1 MREYYAYRIQQR
13 PCEANTL
20 IIGGRLFQQYVVD
33 AFTAIEE
40 ERLRWVRQNQTVLRT
55 DLYRNVCDAVV
66 RGDTIAAA
74 TGKRIVLP
82 SSFTGGSRYMVQ
94 NYQDAMAICRTFGNP
109 DIFMTFT
116 ANPKWPEIQYMLQKI
131 PGQSVDDRPDIKTRV
146 FKMKLDQLMKHIVE
160 GQYFGKIISAIY
172 TIEFQKRGL
181 PHAHILLWLHPSN
194 KYPTPEDIDK
204 IITAEMPSK
213 EDDPECF
220 NAVKQFMLHGPCGD
234 ANINAP
240 CMIDGICSRK
250 FPKSFFD
257 ETTIDRDGFPTYRR
271 RDDGRHVK
279 KGDIN
284 LDNRYVVPYNRG
296 LLLAFQ
302 AHLNVEWCNKSRAI
316 KYLFKY
322 LHKGP
327 DRATMVIED
336 NVLGNRST
344 NATHITMV
352 DEVKTFLD
360 CRYVSACEACWRIFN
375 FDIHYRN
382 PAVMRLSFHLPEEHS
397 ITLRDSE
404 QMSDV
409 ISKEGVEHT
418 MFTEWMLMN
427 SMSSEAR
434 TLTYEEI
441 KTVGGV
447 TYQTF
452 KETCNAL
459 GLLNDNKEW
468 NDALNEASQWA
479 TGTQLRE
486 LFVTILLYGEVADIG
501 KLWETNWKTLSDD
514 IVYKKRILFQ
524 HSRLELN
531 DEQIQSYCLIE
542 IDKILVRAGS
552 YLSDF
557 DGMPLPNSESFEAT
571 ENRLI
576 VEELS
581 YNVDDLKKEHERCHP
596 LLNEQQ
602 IDIYNNVINAVNTNI
617 GGLYFVYGHGG
628 TGIASLLLPGGRT
641 AHSRFKIPLEIYEDS
656 TCSINQNTHLADLM
670 VQTDLIIW
678 DEAPMTQRYAFEALD
693 RTLKDIIG
701 FKFPDRAEQ
710 PFGGMTVLLGGDF
723 RQILPVIPKGRIH
736 DIIQSCINKSFLWD
750 YCTIFSLSKSMR
762 VRNTT
767 STGKEHDVIREFN
780 KWLLQLG
787 DGNIQAQSRRGED
800 FASWTTIPDQYL
812 IPPMGDPLKQIV
824 DNTYPELKSHLW
836 DEEYFRERAILTPL
850 NETVDEINN
859 YIVQFTDGETKQY
872 RSSDEIDKTTDNIS
886 DQELMYP
893 VEFLNSLNI
902 NGFPRHCLELKEGM
916 PIMLLRNINPALG
929 MCNGTRLIITHL
941 GERVIEAKIITG
953 SNVGSK
959 VLIPRI
965 VLTSNDS
972 KWPFLLRR
980 RQFPIKVCYAMTIN
994 KSQGQSLNY
1003 VGLYLPRPVFS
1014 HGQLY
1019 VAFSRVTSPEGLKI
1033 LIVERDENYVQYTKN
1048 VVYHEVFSGLPQCK
1062 YI

>member
-1 MREYYAYRIQQR
+1 
-13 PCEANTL
+13 
-20 IIGGRLFQQYVVD
+20 
-33 AFTAIEE
+33 
-40 ERLRWVRQNQTVLRT
+40 
-55 DLYRNVCDAVV
+55 
-66 RGDTIAAA
+66 
-74 TGKRIVLP
+74 
-82 SSFTGGSRYMVQ
+82 
-94 NYQDAMAICRTFGNP
+94 
-109 DIFMTFT
+109 
-116 ANPKWPEIQYMLQKI
+116 
-131 PGQSVDDRPDIKTRV
+131 
-146 FKMKLDQLMKHIVE
+146 
-160 GQYFGKIISAIY
+160 
-172 TIEFQKRGL
+172 
-181 PHAHILLWLHPSN
+181 
-194 KYPTPEDIDK
+194 
-204 IITAEMPSK
+204 
-213 EDDPECF
+213 
-220 NAVKQFMLHGPCGD
+220 
-234 ANINAP
+234 
-240 CMIDGICSRK
+240 
-250 FPKSFFD
+250 
-257 ETTIDRDGFPTYRR
+257 
-271 RDDGRHVK
+271 
-279 KGDIN
+279 
-284 LDNRYVVPYNRG
+284 
-296 LLLAFQ
+296 
-302 AHLNVEWCNKSRAI
+302 
-316 KYLFKY
+316 
-322 LHKGP
+322 
-327 DRATMVIED
+327 
-336 NVLGNRST
+336 
-344 NATHITMV
+344 
-352 DEVKTFLD
+352 
-360 CRYVSACEACWRIFN
+360 
-375 FDIHYRN
+375 
-382 PAVMRLSFHLPEEHS
+382 
-397 ITLRDSE
+397 
-404 QMSDV
+404 
-409 ISKEGVEHT
+409 
-418 MFTEWMLMN
+418 
-427 SMSSEAR
+427 
-434 TLTYEEI
+434 
-441 KTVGGV
+441 
-447 TYQTF
+447 
-452 KETCNAL
+452 
-459 GLLNDNKEW
+459 
-468 NDALNEASQWA
+468 
-479 TGTQLRE
+479 
-486 LFVTILLYGEVADIG
+486 
-501 KLWETNWKTLSDD
+501 
-514 IVYKKRILFQ
+514 
-524 HSRLELN
+524 
-531 DEQIQSYCLIE
+531 
-542 IDKILVRAGS
+542 
-552 YLSDF
+552 
-557 DGMPLPNSESFEAT
+557 
-571 ENRLI
+571 
-576 VEELS
+576 
-581 YNVDDLKKEHERCHP
+581 
-596 LLNEQQ
+596 
-602 IDIYNNVINAVNTNI
+602 
-617 GGLYFVYGHGG
+617 
-628 TGIASLLLPGGRT
+628 
-641 AHSRFKIPLEIYEDS
+641 
-656 TCSINQNTHLADLM
+656 M

-701 FKFPDRAEQ
+701 FKFSDRAEQ

-767 STGKEHDVIREFN
+767 STGKEHDVICEFN

-787 DGNIQAQSRRGED
+787 DGNIEAQSRRGED
-800 FASWTTIPDQYL
+800 VASWTTIPDQYL